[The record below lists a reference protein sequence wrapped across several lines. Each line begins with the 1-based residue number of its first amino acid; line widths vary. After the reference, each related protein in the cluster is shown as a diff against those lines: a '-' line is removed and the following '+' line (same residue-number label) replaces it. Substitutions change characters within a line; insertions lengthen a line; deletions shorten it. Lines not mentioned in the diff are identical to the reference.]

1 LNFAAISPIRGDD
14 RGSIYI
20 SFLSPA
26 QLISVLFVLF
36 ALVDITINYVKARNK
51 NEIVF
56 KNIF

>member
-26 QLISVLFVLF
+26 QIISVLFVLF
-36 ALVDITINYVKARNK
+36 AI
-51 NEIVF
+51 
-56 KNIF
+56 